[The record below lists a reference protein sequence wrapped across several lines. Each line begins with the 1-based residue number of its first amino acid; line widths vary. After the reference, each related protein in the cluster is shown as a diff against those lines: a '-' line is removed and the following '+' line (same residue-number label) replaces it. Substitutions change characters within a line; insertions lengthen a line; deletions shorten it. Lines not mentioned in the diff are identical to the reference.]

1 MNNRFTN
8 NRVADRKQVIT
19 KRFSQGLWNS
29 GGAIAALLLV
39 MLLPACVTVE
49 KEAAAPEPTT
59 AVEKVAQNTDQ
70 LIGQTVTVS
79 GKVEEIVGPKAF
91 RLEDEKIFSGEKVLV
106 LNAVPAAVPITEGKN
121 VTVTGQV
128 RKFVL
133 ADFEKDY
140 NFTNDL
146 NVKKKMEAEFE
157 GKPVIIA
164 QTTQVVE

>member
-1 MNNRFTN
+1 MNKRFTN
-8 NRVADRKQVIT
+8 NRVADRT
-19 KRFSQGLWNS
+19 KSFSEGFWNS
-29 GGAIAALLLV
+29 GGAIALALLAMLV
-39 MLLPACVTVE
+39 PGCVAVQ

-79 GKVEEIVGPKAF
+79 GEVEEIIGPKAF
-91 RLEDEKIFSGEKVLV
+91 QLEDDKIFSGEKVLV
-106 LNAVPAAVPITEGKN
+106 LNAVSATVPIAEGKN

-133 ADFEKDY
+133 ADFEKEY
-140 NFTNDL
+140 NLTNDL

-157 GKPVIIA
+157 GKPVVIA
-164 QTTQVVE
+164 QTTQVIE

>member
-1 MNNRFTN
+1 MNNKFTN
-8 NRVADRKQVIT
+8 NRVADRT
-19 KRFSQGLWNS
+19 KRFPEGLWNS
-29 GGAIAALLLV
+29 GGAIALALLA
-39 MLLPACVTVE
+39 MLLPACVAVE

-79 GKVEEIVGPKAF
+79 GEVEEILGPKTF
-91 RLEDEKIFSGEKVLV
+91 QLEDDKIFSGEKVLI
-106 LNAVPAAVPITEGKN
+106 LNAVPATVPITEGKN

-140 NFTNDL
+140 NLSNDL
-146 NVKKKMEAEFE
+146 NVRKKLETEFE
-157 GKPVIIA
+157 GKPAIIA